1 MGDDDDLDEAA
12 SDIAV
17 SEDFDDDDLPDDI
30 GNGDI
35 ADSGG
40 AGGAGGGAPVQ
51 DTDDDGPF
59 DGVALTDADFETLE
73 VIDV

>member
-1 MGDDDDLDEAA
+1 MGDDDDLDESA
-12 SDIAV
+12 SDVAV

-35 ADSGG
+35 AGPGDSP
-40 AGGAGGGAPVQ
+40 AGGIQ

-59 DGVALTDADFETLE
+59 EGVALTDADFETLE
-73 VIDV
+73 IIDV